1 MFNFL
6 AKHLLESS
14 TSSPAVVGGTEAP
27 EPCVLC
33 RISPDVMWTLALPQ
47 IAKLSLA
54 SQFARLF
61 CMLLPASVF
70 RI

>member
-6 AKHLLESS
+6 AGHLLESS

-27 EPCVLC
+27 EPCVLR

-47 IAKLSLA
+47 IAKLK
-54 SQFARLF
+54 
-61 CMLLPASVF
+61 PG
-70 RI
+70 